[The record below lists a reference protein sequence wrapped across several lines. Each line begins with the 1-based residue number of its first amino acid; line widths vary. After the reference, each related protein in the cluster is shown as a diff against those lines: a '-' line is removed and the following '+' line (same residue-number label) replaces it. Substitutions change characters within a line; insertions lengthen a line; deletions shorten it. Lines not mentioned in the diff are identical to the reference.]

1 MADKEY
7 EIKEYQANLEALVTA
22 RTQQL
27 KMALELIDEL
37 VIALEPLRP
46 ELAQKVVERLQKGL
60 INKKGHV
67 GGR

>member
-60 INKKGHV
+60 INKNV
-67 GGR
+67 